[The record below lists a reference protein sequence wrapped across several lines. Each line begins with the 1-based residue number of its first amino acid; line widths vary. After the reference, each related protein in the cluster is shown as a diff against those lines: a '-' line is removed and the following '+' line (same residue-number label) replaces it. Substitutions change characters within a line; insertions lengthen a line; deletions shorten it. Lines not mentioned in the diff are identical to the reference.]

1 MCRGARYV
9 FLRIVAAVVTAA
21 TAVDAACAQSPQ
33 AGTSLRIT
41 LDADAVEIIRAA
53 RRQQGIDPPDAA
65 ADARVAE
72 LLRADSR
79 QAANAVPAPPDEVVT
94 HAFDNDSR

>member
-1 MCRGARYV
+1 MCRRV
-9 FLRIVAAVVTAA
+9 RLVVLRIIAAVAIATAA
-21 TAVDAACAQSPQ
+21 VGLACAQTPQ
-33 AGTSLRIT
+33 AGTALRIT

-72 LLRADSR
+72 LLRVASR
-79 QAANAVPAPPDEVVT
+79 RVGAAVPAPTAASASVASEKP
-94 HAFDNDSR
+94 

>member
-1 MCRGARYV
+1 MCRRMRFA
-9 FLRIVAAVVTAA
+9 LSRIVSVVVAA
-21 TAVDAACAQSPQ
+21 TAADAVCAQSPQ
-33 AGTSLRIT
+33 ASVALRIT

-72 LLRADSR
+72 LLRVISERSR
-79 QAANAVPAPPDEVVT
+79 TTVPTPAVAARSSV
-94 HAFDNDSR
+94 HAKP